1 MNSSLESK
9 TAGAGNAAHLRVLL
23 VDDVAMNRR
32 VAELILKHLGC
43 TVTAAED
50 VASAVVKL
58 RASEFDLVCTDVEMP
73 EINGI
78 EAIELFR
85 KADQGAHP
93 GRTRPIK
100 IVAISAG
107 EIGMTH
113 QDYLAA
119 GFDEHLAKP
128 IEVEALRK
136 VLHKWDAAPAP
147 APAPAAHAAAAVPM
161 ARTVSRRITKPLNVT
176 EQQIAQLD
184 LHSFLNILNILMGDL
199 QLLEIDLASSQWLAE
214 TTHLGGELLDLVR
227 AGKLDT
233 EASAKAASLHA
244 AFLREWSDA
253 LRRTPEAANQPHARE
268 AAANL
273 DSILKVFT
281 VRLSEYQERVRT
293 GILWKPHS
301 IEQLTNNFVNFFA
314 ALEKNSKGRYHIIF
328 NIASQDPADYL
339 VNFRIESVDGDTITM
354 PPVLQEMFR
363 DLIANAR
370 KYTQPG
376 GCITAGLHDNGKE
389 LRMAVEDTGCGIPPE
404 EVERV
409 VEFGYRASNVREKA
423 TKGGGFGLTKAYY
436 LTTKLGGTMWIS
448 STLGKGT
455 RVTVHIPRP
464 AK

>member
-1 MNSSLESK
+1 MNPTPESK
-9 TAGAGNAAHLRVLL
+9 TDGAGTAAQLRVLL
-23 VDDVAMNRR
+23 VDDVTMNRR

-43 TVTAAED
+43 TAVSAED
-50 VASAVVKL
+50 VHDALRQIRAV
-58 RASEFDLVCTDVEMP
+58 EFDFVFTDVEMP
-73 EINGI
+73 DINGI
-78 EAIELFR
+78 EAIALFHE
-85 KADQGAHP
+85 ADRGGHP
-93 GRTRPIK
+93 GRARPLK

-107 EIGMTH
+107 RIGMTH
-113 QDYLAA
+113 KDYLAA

-128 IEVEALRK
+128 LEVEQMRA
-136 VLHKWDAAPAP
+136 VLHKWDA
-147 APAPAAHAAAAVPM
+147 PAASPPVAPPAAAPVPV
-161 ARTVSRRITKPLNVT
+161 AKTASSRITTPLQIT
-176 EQQIAQLD
+176 EQQLAQLD

-199 QLLEIDLASSQWLAE
+199 QLLTIDLKNPVALAE
-214 TTHLGGELLDLVR
+214 TTHLGKELLELVR
-227 AGKLDT
+227 AGRLNE

-244 AFLREWSDA
+244 AFLKEWSDV
-253 LRRTPEAANQPHARE
+253 LRLTPEAANAKPDRE
-268 AAANL
+268 TAANL
-273 DSILKVFT
+273 DSILKVMT
-281 VRLSEYQERVRT
+281 VRLKEYQERVRT
-293 GILWKPHS
+293 GVLWKPHS
-301 IEQLTNNFVNFFA
+301 IQLLTDNFVNFLA

-339 VNFRIESVDGDTITM
+339 VNFRIESVDGDMINM
-354 PPVLQEMFR
+354 PPVLQDVFR

-370 KYTQPG
+370 KYTPPG

-409 VEFGYRASNVREKA
+409 VEFGYRATNVREKV

-464 AK
+464 AR

>member
-1 MNSSLESK
+1 MNPSFESK
-9 TAGAGNAAHLRVLL
+9 SAGTSTAARLRVLL
-23 VDDVAMNRR
+23 VDDVEMNRR

-43 TVTAAED
+43 TVATAED

-58 RASEFDLVCTDVEMP
+58 RASEFDLICTDVEMP

-78 EAIELFR
+78 EAIGMFR
-85 KADQGAHP
+85 EADRSAHP
-93 GRTRPIK
+93 GRTRPLK
-100 IVAISAG
+100 IIAISAG

-136 VLHKWDAAPAP
+136 LLHKWDAPPLPAP
-147 APAPAAHAAAAVPM
+147 AVRAEAAVPV
-161 ARTVSRRITKPLNVT
+161 ARTVSCRITKPLNVT
-176 EQQIAQLD
+176 QQQLAQLD

-199 QLLEIDLASSQWLAE
+199 QLLEIDLANSQWLAE
-214 TTHLGGELLDLVR
+214 TTRLGKELLALVQ
-227 AGKLDT
+227 AGKLDE
-233 EASAKAASLHA
+233 EATAKAASLHA
-244 AFLREWSDA
+244 AFLKEWSDV

-273 DSILKVFT
+273 DSILKVMT

-301 IEQLTNNFVNFFA
+301 IAQLTNNFVNFFA

-354 PPVLQEMFR
+354 PPVLQDVFR

-376 GCITAGLHDNGKE
+376 GSIAAGLHDNGKE
-389 LRMAVEDTGCGIPPE
+389 LRLAVEDTGCGIPPE

-409 VEFGYRASNVREKA
+409 VEFGYRASNVRERA

-436 LTTKLGGTMWIS
+436 LTSQLGGTMWIS

-464 AK
+464 TK